1 MNTSTQRVVS
11 LMPFIEGLRKS
22 EQAAIDAENV
32 RVDKTAA
39 LMSATR
45 KLTRLL
51 KVAKQNGRP
60 HGLIVKVLR
69 TQLGIVRELDKIRS
83 S

>member
-1 MNTSTQRVVS
+1 
-11 LMPFIEGLRKS
+11 MPFIEGLRKS
-22 EQAAIDAENV
+22 EQAAIDAENA
-32 RVDKTAA
+32 RIDKTTA

-51 KVAKQNGRP
+51 KVAKANGRP
-60 HGLIVKVLR
+60 HRLIVEVLR
-69 TQLGIVRELDKIRS
+69 TQMGIVRELDKLRS